1 MVLFLGAN
9 RYEEHDNEIIFP
21 TICHNENAD
30 DASMKLYYYKNTK
43 LFHCYSGCDETF
55 DIYQLFEK
63 RYQLIKKEY
72 NYVNDIIGVIKKDY
86 HNYTTFF
93 EENEYKKLSDN
104 YKKQFTEIQLTKYN
118 KNILSIFEKY
128 YTPEWLNDGIT
139 IDAMNKFN
147 ILYSI
152 NQNKIIIPHYDID
165 NNLIGIRARS
175 LNEEDIQIGKYMP
188 IKIEG
193 KIYAH
198 PLAYNLYGLNLN
210 KEAIARN
217 HFAIVYESEK
227 SVLLQEGLFN
237 NNSVAVCGS
246 NFNKFQIQ
254 TLVKCG
260 AEEIII
266 AFDKEYYNNQEKEQ
280 YFYKLWNKIIKY
292 KQYCKMSFIID
303 NENLLNLKDSPIDRG
318 HDILMQLLKK
328 RVKVGW

>member
-1 MVLFLGAN
+1 
-9 RYEEHDNEIIFP
+9 
-21 TICHNENAD
+21 
-30 DASMKLYYYKNTK
+30 MKLYYYKNTK
-43 LFHCYSGCDETF
+43 LFHCYSGCDDTF
-55 DIYQLFEK
+55 DIYELFEK
-63 RYQLIKKEY
+63 RYNLIGKEY
-72 NYVNDIIGVIKKDY
+72 NYVKDIISVIKKDY

-93 EENEYKKLSDN
+93 NENEYKKLSDN
-104 YKKQFTEIQLTKYN
+104 YKKQHFEITLPKYN

-139 IDAMNKFN
+139 IEAMNKFN

-152 NQNKIIIPHYDID
+152 NQNKIIIPHYDVD

-188 IKIEG
+188 IKIED

-210 KEAIARN
+210 KVAIKKW

-227 SVLLQEGLFN
+227 SVLLQEGLFD

-254 TLVKCG
+254 TLVKYG

-266 AFDKEYYNNQEKEQ
+266 AFDKEYINNHEKEK
-280 YFYKLWNKIIKY
+280 YFDKLWNKIIKY
-292 KQYCKMSFIID
+292 KQYCHMSFIID
-303 NENLLNLKDSPIDRG
+303 NENLLNLKDSPIDKG
-318 HDILMQLLKK
+318 QDILMKLLNK
-328 RVKVGW
+328 RIKVGW